1 MIREIDG
8 KNYLMVKVSRQENRV
23 IVIRDEPAEGSSAR
37 ISLLERQE
45 LIARNI
51 LFLAGKTNAVKTFA
65 VTGQYPLVLADPA
78 VLPEEADPIIFE
90 GYAVV
95 VLAKGKTVQEGV
107 PIPAAN
113 AGGMLL
119 RKAEHLDGLFTQNLF
134 LYVGED
140 PADTSKLTEKQKD
153 KLFAALT
160 GDWCEI
166 AGDERPLSPCI
177 GVPNGS
183 VVAPRLEFLA
193 VREAYVLPGHG
204 SKFLQDFFA
213 KKFNEDNSVYLY
225 FVERDGNPVV
235 FARCDKEGTLLPCR
249 SDEAPSGEV
258 GYEPDETRPS
268 GVSDVVRGLAELVAR
283 RLGKA

>member
-1 MIREIDG
+1 MVREIDG

-23 IVIRDEPAEGSSAR
+23 LFICDEPGEVNASR

-45 LIARNI
+45 LITRNI
-51 LFLAGKTNAVKTFA
+51 LFLSGKINTVKTFA
-65 VTGQYPLVLADPA
+65 VTGQYPMVLVDPA
-78 VLPEEADPIIFE
+78 VLPDRANPVMFE
-90 GYAVV
+90 GYAVAV
-95 VLAKGKTVQEGV
+95 IAKGKTVQEGV

-134 LYVGED
+134 LYEEED
-140 PADTSKLTEKQKD
+140 QVSAKKLTESQKD

-160 GDWCEI
+160 SDWCEI
-166 AGDERPLSPCI
+166 SGDVRPLSPCV

-193 VREAYVLPGHG
+193 VREAYVLPEYGK
-204 SKFLQDFFA
+204 KFLRDLFA
-213 KKFNEDNSVYLY
+213 QKFNEDNSIYVY
-225 FVERDGNPVV
+225 FVERGGDPVV
-235 FARCDKEGTLLPCR
+235 FARCDKEGTLSPCLAE
-249 SDEAPSGEV
+249 EAPSGAI
-258 GYEPDETRPS
+258 GYDPDESRPS
-268 GVSDVVRGLAELVAR
+268 GISDVVRGMAELISR